1 MEIRTIVKD
10 AVDGVRKNGKKVAIL
25 MATAA
30 TAVTLVSPIQV
41 RADSGP
47 VCRTNLILENPA
59 KIVDGEYLVN
69 GKADFRVETTI
80 ISTGG
85 NAPKDILWEPDRATL
100 STDGVTSQMKPQ
112 DIDPD
117 AIEMEKVGSL
127 GNGDVVFRA
136 NVKPEA
142 ARNVTRVNV
151 KLTDGS
157 TCTAENESDAMRY
170 WRIHFKE
177 SLKQFFPAIQ
187 TGN

>member
-30 TAVTLVSPIQV
+30 TAVTLISPIQV

-59 KIVDGEYLVN
+59 KIVDGEYSVN

-157 TCTAENESDAMRY
+157 TCSPENESDAMLV
-170 WRIHFKE
+170 WRSNFRKMVE
-177 SLKQFFPAIQ
+177 QFFPLIEM
-187 TGN
+187 GK